1 MRLRF
6 GECTFDSETR
16 ELLREGRSVAL
27 SSRAFD
33 LLGRLLEQRPR
44 PASRADLLGAL
55 WKDGKG
61 SEGELAALVLEL
73 KGAIETKGQDEPFL
87 RSSGAQG
94 YAFSGR
100 AEEDKRPIVP
110 GAGYKYRLVWD
121 DREIPLAEGE
131 NVIGRDYGALVRIDS
146 PKVSRRHA
154 HITILGEEAIL
165 EDLGSR
171 NGTRYNDAPMKGP
184 AALADGDSIG
194 IGPFLLT
201 FRSLTR

>member
-16 ELLREGRSVAL
+16 ELLREGRSITL

-44 PASRADLLGAL
+44 PASRADLLRAL

-61 SEGELAALVLEL
+61 SEGELAALMLEL
-73 KGAIETKGQDEPFL
+73 KGAIETKGQDQPFL
-87 RSSGAQG
+87 RSSGAEG

-100 AEEDKRPIVP
+100 AEEDRRPTVP
-110 GAGYKYRLVWD
+110 GAGYKYRLLWD
-121 DREIPLAEGE
+121 DREIPLSEGD
-131 NVIGRDYGALVRIDS
+131 NVIGRDYDALVRIDS

-154 HITILGEEAIL
+154 RIVISAEQAIL

-171 NGTRYNDAPMKGP
+171 NGTRRNDAPMTEP
-184 AALADGDSIG
+184 AALADGDRIG
-194 IGPFLLT
+194 IGPFLLI
-201 FRSLTR
+201 FRSPTR